1 MRKLTIYV
9 ALAVVV
15 LAVVFI
21 FHLHVGSFGVHSPSG
36 AGASVV
42 PTSQPGSHFYLDIG
56 ASASM
61 GAQPDAHGIGRYTN
75 TGYSN
80 DLVTIEAS
88 KGLELDLNEIGCP
101 GENVQSML
109 SISTQA
115 RIQLLKKRCYHS
127 GPTQLT
133 LATSFLQAHH
143 SDTGVV
149 TIDLGFNNMRVCLS
163 LTTISPACVKN
174 NLRYVRQD
182 LPKILADLE
191 SAAGPNVH
199 FVGLD
204 YSDPYLADYFN
215 GPSGFADAT
224 ETLTAMTAMNSILA
238 EAYGNAHMAVA
249 QVAQAFDSANT
260 SLVTLAG
267 VGTVPENVKQ
277 VCLLTWMCTPAP
289 RGPDDHPNNAGYM
302 VIAQAIAAVLPSSL

>member
-1 MRKLTIYV
+1 MGV
-9 ALAVVV
+9 QP
-15 LAVVFI
+15 
-21 FHLHVGSFGVHSPSG
+21 GVHGYS
-36 AGASVV
+36 
-42 PTSQPGSHFYLDIG
+42 D
-56 ASASM
+56 
-61 GAQPDAHGIGRYTN
+61 

-101 GENVQSML
+101 GEDVQSML

-115 RIQLLKKRCYHS
+115 RIRLLRQRCYHS
-127 GPTQLT
+127 GPTQLA

-149 TIDLGFNNMRVCLS
+149 TIDLGFNNMRVCL
-163 LTTISPACVKN
+163 LQTTISPACVKN
-174 NLRYVRQD
+174 NLRYVSHD

-191 SAAGPNVH
+191 SAAGPGVH
-199 FVGLD
+199 FVGLE
-204 YSDPYLADYFN
+204 YSDPFLADYFN

-238 EAYGNAHMAVA
+238 QAYGNAHMAVA
-249 QVAQAFDSANT
+249 QVSRAFDSANT
-260 SLVTLAG
+260 SLVTLAD

-277 VCLLTWMCTPAP
+277 VCLLTWMCAHAP
-289 RGPDDHPNNAGYM
+289 YGPDDHPNNAGYM
-302 VIAQAIAAVLPSSL
+302 VIARAIAAVLPSSL